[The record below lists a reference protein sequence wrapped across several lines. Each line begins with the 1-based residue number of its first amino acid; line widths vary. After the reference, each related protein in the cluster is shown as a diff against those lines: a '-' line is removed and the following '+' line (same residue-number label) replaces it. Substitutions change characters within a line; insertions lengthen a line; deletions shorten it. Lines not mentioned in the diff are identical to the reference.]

1 MPNDLTKYFSTKL
14 SNDMIEWKDIVLFSS
29 RRCYGKSMI
38 GLQIYNDWMNHD
50 NNIPMKVDIEE
61 YCD

>member
-14 SNDMIEWKDIVLFSS
+14 FDDMIEWKDVVLFSP
-29 RRCYGKSMI
+29 RRGSGKSNI

-50 NNIPMKVDIEE
+50 NNIPMIVEVE
-61 YCD
+61 MYE